1 MPVVLLARHG
11 SEVVLVDLGA
21 SNSLTPRNVVAA
33 LSCLELECAHGPFA
47 CSLSR
52 LLITVLSM
60 SDQQGAAPI
69 GVALE
74 DDVGDDSALCESL

>member
-1 MPVVLLARHG
+1 MVLPARHG
-11 SEVVLVDLGA
+11 SEVILVDLTA
-21 SNSLTPRNVVAA
+21 SDSLMSRSVVPA
-33 LSCLELECAHGPFA
+33 LTCLELECAHGPFA

-69 GVALE
+69 GGALE
-74 DDVGDDSALCESL
+74 DDVGDDAALCDSL